1 MTGVVLG
8 SDGSGTGSDESG
20 TGCDGSGTGSDGSG
34 TGSDGSGTGCDGSGT
49 GSDGSGT
56 GSDGSGTGSDG
67 SGTGSDGSDTGC
79 DGSGTGCS
87 IVTPCCISGQIDA
100 VDTFK
105 NRFIFFVVVTDD
117 FVSLPPYLNMDVD
130 GYTQEPASCSHSHKH
145 ISIYKYETV
154 QIIHN
159 SLYDIILSIMFLYL
173 VRDVRI

>member
-1 MTGVVLG
+1 MCST
-8 SDGSGTGSDESG
+8 GSGE
-20 TGCDGSGTGSDGSG
+20 
-34 TGSDGSGTGCDGSGT
+34 
-49 GSDGSGT
+49 
-56 GSDGSGTGSDG
+56 
-67 SGTGSDGSDTGC
+67 
-79 DGSGTGCS
+79 SGTGCS

-105 NRFIFFVVVTDD
+105 NRFIFFVVTDD
-117 FVSLPPYLNMDVD
+117 FVSLPPYILNMDVD
-130 GYTQEPASCSHSHKH
+130 GYTHSHKH